1 MIKDKLIALAID
13 EVGYTEGRRNDN
25 KFAALAGHANQ
36 LAVVHDLPSR
46 DLQGGRDRKGDP

>member
-25 KFAALAGHANQ
+25 KFAEIAGHPNN
-36 LAVVHDLPSR
+36 LAVVHDLS
-46 DLQGGRDRKGDP
+46 GRDV